1 MKKLKRNYVKTSNEL
16 RSLLVDKTKSE
27 TYKIEQ
33 INILVPK
40 FMKLQSTLIDLGVN
54 IKKISFNIQLKKG
67 G

>member
-54 IKKISFNIQLKKG
+54 IKKISLN
-67 G
+67 

>member
-54 IKKISFNIQLKKG
+54 IKKISFNI
-67 G
+67 